1 MLAEKNI
8 DGSLSNDLTLNMF
21 IQKAQR
27 FCVFQERSIYQ
38 TEQKLRTWGANEKT
52 ISKVL
57 EHLKDNDFLN
67 QNRFIESFVS
77 GKLKYNKWGKIKII
91 VELRAHQITDELINE
106 YIGKIDDDIYRQI
119 LFDLIDKKNNT
130 LTSENNLQVKKQKII
145 NYCLSKGFEFE
156 GVNKIVKSL
165 K

>member
-106 YIGKIDDDIYRQI
+106 CERHSGHWSGATVFSRLLRNRRNQ
-119 LFDLIDKKNNT
+119 
-130 LTSENNLQVKKQKII
+130 TS
-145 NYCLSKGFEFE
+145 NYPLSNRRDHPRLRVGR
-156 GVNKIVKSL
+156 L
-165 K
+165 CPHRR